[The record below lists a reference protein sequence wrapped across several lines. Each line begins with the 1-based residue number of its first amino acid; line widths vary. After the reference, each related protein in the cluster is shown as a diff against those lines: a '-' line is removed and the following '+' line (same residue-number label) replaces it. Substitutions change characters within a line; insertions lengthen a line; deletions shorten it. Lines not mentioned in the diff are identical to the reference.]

1 MELLGEPKQTAGLLS
16 SNWCELGAVQLKLKA
31 LLSYL
36 GKSPFNLVLTPLE
49 TEKPNFSLQR
59 N

>member
-16 SNWCELGAVQLKLKA
+16 SNWCELGAVQSKLEA

-36 GKSPFNLVLTPLE
+36 GKSPFNLVLK
-49 TEKPNFSLQR
+49 TEEPNFSLQR